1 MLKHSSTPLLTTVS
15 LVALA
20 GGAQAGEQWTAADGA
35 PLHWFGYSV
44 STADGWRLSGAPMEN
59 RFQAQTGAA
68 YLLDTTVPGGLETK
82 LVPLERVPGERFGWA
97 VDMDADVMVIGAPGS
112 GAMYGRAYI
121 FERQRDVWV
130 QTAVL
135 AGLPG
140 NPGDAFGS
148 AVVVA
153 KDRIVVGAPKDN
165 TAANQCGAVY
175 VYAKSGGVWTLE
187 SLLLPPR
194 PNAGDQFG
202 FAIDSD
208 NDTIVVGA
216 FSANIQV
223 YNEGAAY
230 IYRRRGKVMDLEAE
244 LWANVPRPNS
254 MYARSV
260 AILDDHVAVGATQDH
275 VSDLRSGSV
284 SLYARSAN
292 TWSFEDEVM
301 APDEEIGN
309 AFGYSVALRPEG
321 LVVGAPLSIVD
332 GVRTGGAHVF
342 HPAGGDW
349 LCTETLKAPV
359 LPNEGDYIGVS
370 VNLAEDGAMVGSMRS
385 RAKGTNRA
393 PSTCTRSTTSAKT

>member
-140 NPGDAFGS
+140 NPGDAFSS

-165 TAANQCGAVY
+165 TAANHHGAVCDLRQ
-175 VYAKSGGVWTLE
+175 SGGVWTLE

-194 PNAGDQFG
+194 PNAGEPVRFRHRFRQ
-202 FAIDSD
+202 
-208 NDTIVVGA
+208 
-216 FSANIQV
+216 
-223 YNEGAAY
+223 
-230 IYRRRGKVMDLEAE
+230 RRS
-244 LWANVPRPNS
+244 W
-254 MYARSV
+254 
-260 AILDDHVAVGATQDH
+260 
-275 VSDLRSGSV
+275 
-284 SLYARSAN
+284 
-292 TWSFEDEVM
+292 
-301 APDEEIGN
+301 
-309 AFGYSVALRPEG
+309 
-321 LVVGAPLSIVD
+321 
-332 GVRTGGAHVF
+332 
-342 HPAGGDW
+342 
-349 LCTETLKAPV
+349 
-359 LPNEGDYIGVS
+359 
-370 VNLAEDGAMVGSMRS
+370 
-385 RAKGTNRA
+385 
-393 PSTCTRSTTSAKT
+393 